1 MCCRALARTVKA
13 VAEYFGFTSPAG
25 PVSSVTV
32 TSTEIIMPVRRV
44 AVYASGI
51 FLASILTISP
61 SSTSTCQ
68 ALLSLTVLRLPRTI
82 VGSAQIRARGV
93 SRLSQAGRADTVG
106 RRGGRARPSPLKCR
120 IPTVIWGV
128 GAGTT
133 RGTILKL
140 TSFRVHRYRN
150 VLDSTEVA
158 VEGDVT
164 TLVGMN
170 ESGKSTM
177 LDALYRLN
185 PVYGDSFV
193 ELDDYPRWRRS
204 RDSRDGNLEEI
215 SPIEAT
221 FQLTDTDAAA
231 LAEQLGEGVVSADTV
246 KVGRRYD
253 GAIWVEVT
261 IDERHLLRHV
271 LDGHRDAESLLEAH
285 DSVAA
290 LKVALEIKSKDEA
303 AAAAEADADTAED
316 EETDDPAD
324 DLDAAVDEPV
334 RTSTKDVLGRITARL
349 GAAADPATV
358 AKATVLERMP
368 KFFLFSDYQSLDGRV
383 DVAELKNQADE
394 QPGASPKQTAR
405 ALLKLANTDVD
416 AITNSNFEA
425 STSELESVSND
436 LSREMK
442 EYWSTNPDLRIKIVT
457 EPETVSDNR
466 GLHSVVRYLNFRV
479 EDRKHEFTNNFSRRS
494 SGYRWFFSF
503 LAAFSEFETRG
514 EDVVILLDEP
524 GLTLHAKAQRDFLRF
539 INERLAP
546 TGQVIYTTH
555 SPFMVEEIERVRMV
569 EDRGDDM
576 GSVVSSDAM
585 EVGEDSAFPL
595 QAALGYDLTQN
606 LFIGERNLLVEG
618 PSDLAYLDL
627 ISRRLRELGRE
638 GVDERWRILP
648 AGGSSNVPAFVSLL
662 GRKVSVTVL
671 LDSGTEGGGKV
682 EAAMNANKIDGGRVV
697 LVSAVLEQ
705 RHADIEDLFAAED
718 YVALYNDALGRSV
731 RVEDLPSH
739 HERIL
744 KRLEN
749 LGEPKFDHWRPAE
762 VLLRDPS
769 KVELLSEVTLFN
781 FEALAKK
788 INTTHV

>member
-1 MCCRALARTVKA
+1 M
-13 VAEYFGFTSPAG
+13 
-25 PVSSVTV
+25 
-32 TSTEIIMPVRRV
+32 
-44 AVYASGI
+44 
-51 FLASILTISP
+51 
-61 SSTSTCQ
+61 
-68 ALLSLTVLRLPRTI
+68 
-82 VGSAQIRARGV
+82 
-93 SRLSQAGRADTVG
+93 
-106 RRGGRARPSPLKCR
+106 
-120 IPTVIWGV
+120 
-128 GAGTT
+128 
-133 RGTILKL
+133 KL

-185 PVYGDSFV
+185 PVYGDAFV

-204 RDSRDGNLEEI
+204 RDSRNGNLEEI
-215 SPIEAT
+215 SPIQAT
-221 FQLTDTDAAA
+221 FQLSDTDVAAF
-231 LAEQLGEGVVSADTV
+231 AEQLGEAVVNAGTV

-253 GAIWVEVT
+253 GVTWVEVT
-261 IDERHLLRHV
+261 IDERQLLRYV
-271 LDGHRDAESLLEAH
+271 LEGHRDAEKLLEAH

-290 LKVALEIKSKDEA
+290 LKVALEIKAKDEA
-303 AAAAEADADTAED
+303 AAAAEAAATAAGD
-316 EETDDPAD
+316 GLTDGLADDPAAID
-324 DLDAAVDEPV
+324 DPV
-334 RTSTKDVLGRITARL
+334 RTSTKDVLARITARL
-349 GAAADPATV
+349 GTAADPMTV
-358 AKATVLERMP
+358 AKRTVLARMP

-383 DVAELKNQADE
+383 DVAELKNQVDE

-416 AITNSNFEA
+416 AMTNSNFEA

-457 EPETVSDNR
+457 EPETVSDGR

-514 EDVVILLDEP
+514 EDVVVLLDEP

-546 TGQVIYTTH
+546 AGQVIYTTH

-569 EDRGDDM
+569 EDRGDDI

-627 ISRRLRELGRE
+627 ISRRLREIGRE

-682 EAAMNANKIDGGRVV
+682 EAAMKANKIDGGRVV

-705 RHADIEDLFAAED
+705 RHADIEDLFSAED
-718 YVALYNDALGRSV
+718 YLALYNDALGRSV
-731 RVEDLPSH
+731 RAEDLPSH

-769 KVELLSEVTLFN
+769 RVELLSEETLLN
-781 FEALAKK
+781 FEALAKR
-788 INTTHV
+788 INSTHL

>member
-1 MCCRALARTVKA
+1 MSV
-13 VAEYFGFTSPAG
+13 PA
-25 PVSSVTV
+25 P
-32 TSTEIIMPVRRV
+32 
-44 AVYASGI
+44 
-51 FLASILTISP
+51 
-61 SSTSTCQ
+61 
-68 ALLSLTVLRLPRTI
+68 
-82 VGSAQIRARGV
+82 
-93 SRLSQAGRADTVG
+93 TVG
-106 RRGGRARPSPLKCR
+106 CRSLKRERGHE
-120 IPTVIWGV
+120 
-128 GAGTT
+128 
-133 RGTILKL
+133 LKL
-140 TSFRVHRYRN
+140 MSFRVRRYKN

-185 PVYGDSFV
+185 PVYGDRFV

-204 RDSRDGNLEEI
+204 RDSRSGDLQEI
-215 SPIEAT
+215 TPIEAT
-221 FQLTDTDAAA
+221 FKLDDEDLSA
-231 LAEQLGEGVVSADTV
+231 LAGKLGEGVVGSDTV

-253 GAIWVEVT
+253 GEAWVEVA
-261 IDERHLLRHV
+261 IDEKRFLRDV
-271 LDGHRDAESLLEAH
+271 LKGHRDADELLGSH
-285 DSVAA
+285 DTVAA
-290 LKVALEIKSKDEA
+290 LKAALEATAKDEA
-303 AAAAEADADTAED
+303 AAAAAAAA
-316 EETDDPAD
+316 TDDPD
-324 DLDAAVDEPV
+324 GSDDEPPAAADEAA
-334 RTSTKDVLGRITARL
+334 STTTADVLTRITTRL
-349 GAAADPATV
+349 GATADLAAV
-358 AKATVLERMP
+358 AEATVLARMP
-368 KFFLFSDYQSLDGRV
+368 KFFLFSDYQRLDGRV
-383 DVAELKNQADE
+383 DVAELKTQADE

-416 AITNSNFEA
+416 AMTDSNFEA
-425 STSELESVSND
+425 STAELESVSND

-442 EYWSTNPDLRIKIVT
+442 EYWSTNPELRIKIVT
-457 EPETVSDNR
+457 EPETIADAR
-466 GLHSVVRYLNFRV
+466 GQHSVVRYLNFRV

-503 LAAFSEFETRG
+503 LAAFSEFESRG
-514 EDVVILLDEP
+514 GDVVILLDEP

-546 TGQVIYTTH
+546 AGQVIYTTH
-555 SPFMVEEIERVRMV
+555 SPFMVEQIERVRVV
-569 EDRGDDM
+569 EDRGDGI
-576 GSVVSSDAM
+576 GSVTSSDAL

-627 ISRRLRELGRE
+627 VSRRLRELGRE

-682 EAAMNANKIDGGRVV
+682 EAAMNANKIDGGRIV

-705 RHADIEDLFAAED
+705 KHADIEDLFTEED
-718 YVALYNDALGRSV
+718 YVELYNAAFDKSV
-731 RVEDLPSH
+731 QAEDLPKH

-744 KRLEN
+744 KRLEG
-749 LGEPKFDHWRPAE
+749 LGEPKFDHWRPAA

-769 KVELLSEVTLFN
+769 RVERLSEATLAN
-781 FEALAKK
+781 FEALAKR
-788 INTTHV
+788 INATHV